1 MRIKDKVD
9 DNINYIKEMNN
20 NSSDIVTRKIKKKN
34 KEVGYIYL
42 ESVSSDDKISD
53 FLNKSLVSNISFTNV
68 LKNLQNDIYCSHIST
83 CDNFEEV
90 FYYLAS
96 GYTALFIDGETR
108 FIVVETKTT
117 LDRGVSEGSS
127 EPIVRGPKDS
137 FTENHAT
144 NLGLIRKRI
153 KDSNLIFDEVKVG
166 RRTKTKV
173 DIAYIKDIAD
183 NKRVNEIGEKLK
195 KIDIDG
201 ILDSGYIREFLQNDS
216 ASLFPQMISTERP
229 DLACSSLLDGK
240 IVILV
245 ENTPYVLIIP
255 GLFVDFIHSPEDNYQ
270 KPLNATFNRILRIIC
285 FFTATFSPAIYISL
299 MTFNPEIIPD
309 QLLISLAIQRDGVP
323 FPTAVEVL
331 VFIITFE
338 ILRQADVHSPT
349 VSGSAMNIVGALI
362 LGDAAVNAGIV
373 SPIAIIVIA
382 VTSIC
387 ELVFYDVDMINAIRQ
402 WRIIFIIASLF
413 LGIIGFVASLFIF
426 ISKLSSLISFG
437 VPYLTPIS
445 PFSTV
450 GLKNYIA
457 RLKRPKLKERA
468 KYLSKNSRRLVDYE
482 ENINNN

>member
-83 CDNFEEV
+83 CDNFEEA

-183 NKRVNEIGEKLK
+183 NKRVNEIADELK

>member
-173 DIAYIKDIAD
+173 YIAYIKDIAD
-183 NKRVNEIGEKLK
+183 NKRVNEITDELK

-245 ENTPYVLIIP
+245 
-255 GLFVDFIHSPEDNYQ
+255 
-270 KPLNATFNRILRIIC
+270 
-285 FFTATFSPAIYISL
+285 
-299 MTFNPEIIPD
+299 
-309 QLLISLAIQRDGVP
+309 
-323 FPTAVEVL
+323 
-331 VFIITFE
+331 
-338 ILRQADVHSPT
+338 
-349 VSGSAMNIVGALI
+349 
-362 LGDAAVNAGIV
+362 
-373 SPIAIIVIA
+373 
-382 VTSIC
+382 
-387 ELVFYDVDMINAIRQ
+387 
-402 WRIIFIIASLF
+402 
-413 LGIIGFVASLFIF
+413 
-426 ISKLSSLISFG
+426 
-437 VPYLTPIS
+437 
-445 PFSTV
+445 
-450 GLKNYIA
+450 
-457 RLKRPKLKERA
+457 
-468 KYLSKNSRRLVDYE
+468 
-482 ENINNN
+482 

>member
-1 MRIKDKVD
+1 MHIKNSVE
-9 DNINYIKEMNN
+9 DNIDYIKQMNN
-20 NSSDIVTRKIKKKN
+20 NSSDIVTRIIKKKN
-34 KEVGYIYL
+34 KTVGYIYL

-68 LKNLQNDIYCSHIST
+68 LKHLQNDIYCSHITT
-83 CDNFEEV
+83 CDNFEEL
-90 FYYLAS
+90 FYYLSS
-96 GYTALFIDGETR
+96 GYTALFIDNEAKC
-108 FIVVETKTT
+108 IVVETKTT

-137 FTENHAT
+137 FTENHAI

-153 KDSNLIFDEVKVG
+153 KDPNLIFDEIKVG

-173 DIAYIKDIAD
+173 AIAYIKDIAD
-183 NKRVNEIGEKLK
+183 NNRVNEIAK
-195 KIDIDG
+195 KINTIDIDG

-216 ASLFPQMISTERP
+216 ISLFPQMISTERP

-240 IVILV
+240 IIVIV

-285 FFTATFSPAIYISL
+285 FITATFTPAIYISL

-382 VTSIC
+382 ITSIC

-413 LGIIGFVASLFIF
+413 LGVIGVVAAMFIF
-426 ISKLSSLISFG
+426 VSKLSSLISFG
-437 VPYLTPIS
+437 IPYLTPIS

-450 GLKNYIA
+450 GIKNYIL
-457 RLKRPKLKERA
+457 RFKRPKLKERA
-468 KYLSKNSRRLVDYE
+468 KYLSKNSRRLIDYE
-482 ENINNN
+482 KNISNN

>member
-183 NKRVNEIGEKLK
+183 NKRVNEIADELK
-195 KIDIDG
+195 EIDIDG